1 MPSDRRILVLDFD
14 GTICLGDG
22 LVWAYAEGVLEHL
35 AGDLAHRISS
45 ALSAYLDG
53 DPTSGDYA
61 DGYGALAELARPHVD
76 GSVLDDAYARSRL
89 ALEDLDVEIQAP
101 DGLAELLDELSDV
114 HRVVVTN
121 APDTGLDTALRR
133 LGLRERIDEVIP
145 SAGKPRRGREVLT
158 QLLDGTPA
166 PRLMSVG
173 DIWDNDIA
181 PALELGC
188 ATAFIDRLARDARPA
203 HVRAR
208 TIAALY
214 PAIRD
219 WARQPENFVSEHDA
233 ELHQVPTEPRGAR
246 P

>member
-1 MPSDRRILVLDFD
+1 MPSDHRILVLDFD

-45 ALSAYLDG
+45 ALRAYLDG
-53 DPTSGDYA
+53 DPASGDYA

-76 GSVLDDAYARSRL
+76 GAVLDDAYARSRL

-101 DGLAELLDELSDV
+101 EGLAALLDELSDV

-121 APDTGLDTALRR
+121 APSTGLDTALRR
-133 LGLRERIDEVIP
+133 LGLRGRIDEVIP
-145 SAGKPRRGREVLT
+145 SAGKPARGREVLT
-158 QLLDGTPA
+158 TLLDGTPA
-166 PRLMSVG
+166 AHLMSVG

-181 PALELGC
+181 PALELGS
-188 ATAFIDRLARDARPA
+188 ATAFIDRLARDSRPA

-208 TIAALY
+208 TISALY
-214 PAIRD
+214 PAIRE
-219 WARQPENFVSEHDA
+219 WALRPEVFLTEHDSA
-233 ELHQVPTEPRGAR
+233 LHQVSTDPRGAR